1 MGQNI
6 IFDYNEKSIDETL
19 LFLENTKRIKF
30 CVSDSKFLVCYSKNV
45 ATVLNIHEEFDSVE
59 DRIVKTFLVDSKYFD
74 GIFHL

>member
-6 IFDYNEKSIDETL
+6 IFDYNESIDDDAL
-19 LFLENTKRIKF
+19 LFLEDTKRIKF
-30 CVSDSKFLVCYSKNV
+30 CVSHSKFLVCYNKNS
-45 ATVLNIHEEFDSVE
+45 ATVLNIHEEFESVE